1 MPEWEAPHTRGCQR
15 AGERTVKEP
24 RCPEDRGRER
34 ASGAYE
40 ELLPPERLSD
50 ENIDAETVRN
60 LCVGGTTAPGGTGSP
75 TVAVRLCRATAGWK
89 KPASAV
95 EFQRALA
102 ARRPTRREEN
112 ILDAWVTE
120 ATPVELFRAWA
131 ERAYTPRTLAAA
143 LRRAGLKKC
152 KAARF
157 LNNFAV

>member
-1 MPEWEAPHTRGCQR
+1 MKEQR
-15 AGERTVKEP
+15 SL
-24 RCPEDRGRER
+24 EDRARER

-50 ENIDAETVRN
+50 AEIDAETVRN
-60 LCVGGTTAPGGTGSP
+60 VCVGGTTAPGDAGSP

-89 KPASAV
+89 KPASAA

>member
-1 MPEWEAPHTRGCQR
+1 MLVGVNR
-15 AGERTVKEP
+15 AGERTVKEQ
-24 RCPEDRGRER
+24 RSLEDRAR
-34 ASGAYE
+34 ARGSGAYE

-50 ENIDAETVRN
+50 EEIDEQTVRN
-60 LCVGGTTAPGGTGSP
+60 LCAGGTTGGTGSP

-89 KPASAV
+89 KPASAA

-102 ARRPTRREEN
+102 ATRPTRREEN
-112 ILDAWVTE
+112 LLDAWATE

>member
-1 MPEWEAPHTRGCQR
+1 MKEQR
-15 AGERTVKEP
+15 SL
-24 RCPEDRGRER
+24 EDRAREK
-34 ASGAYE
+34 ALGAYE

-50 ENIDAETVRN
+50 DTIDEETVRN
-60 LCVGGTTAPGGTGSP
+60 LCVGGPTAPGDAGSP
-75 TVAVRLCRATAGWK
+75 TVAVGLCRATAGWK
-89 KPASAV
+89 RPASAV

-102 ARRPTRREEN
+102 AARPTRREGN